1 MLNISKGLNVT
12 PPKVVIYGPEGIGK
26 STMAGKFPGA
36 LFVDLENGTGRLEV
50 SRLDTPADYSSFK
63 VLLKEIMKE
72 PPEGY
77 KTLVIDTADKLDGII
92 TQSIIDG
99 ATDAKIQG
107 IEDFGYGKGYTYVE
121 ETWRKLLDGLSIFQA
136 KTGWGVIFIAH
147 AMQRKIETVGQAG
160 NYDHYE
166 LKLSKKASP
175 LLKEWADFLLF
186 INYDVTL
193 IKDDNK
199 TKAVGGER
207 VVYTNHST
215 YYDAKSRAALPDS
228 LELDAEGFKTIMKA
242 IYPNGNPLKQPAPQS
257 KPEPKPEPKKEEPQL
272 SAEDKI
278 HETEVGCNIPPK
290 VEEPKTN
297 SPEDLG
303 VKKDET
309 KPEIATLCKRIDD
322 ALTVDGYTRADLELV
337 TVKMGMRPAGTPL
350 EQFSEQDLTR
360 IVNNWEKV
368 VRNITKLKA

>member
-1 MLNISKGLNVT
+1 MLNISKGLNLT

-26 STMAGKFPGA
+26 STLAGKFPGA
-36 LFVDLENGTGRLEV
+36 LFIDLENGTGRLDV
-50 SRLDTPADYSSFK
+50 ARLDIPQDYPALK
-63 VLLKEIMKE
+63 ILLKEIAKE
-72 PPEGY
+72 PPQEY
-77 KTLVIDTADKLDGII
+77 RTLVIDTADKLDGMI
-92 TQSIIDG
+92 TQNIIDS
-99 ATDAKIQG
+99 ATSKDVKG
-107 IEDFGYGKGYTYVE
+107 IEDFGYGKGYTYIE
-121 ETWRKLLDGLSIFQA
+121 ENWRKLLDYLAEFQR
-136 KTGWGVIFIAH
+136 KTGWTVVFIAH
-147 AMQRKIETVGQAG
+147 ATQRKIETVGQAG

-186 INYDVTL
+186 LNYDVTL
-193 IKDDNK
+193 VKDDNK

-207 VVYTNHST
+207 VIYTNHST

-228 LELDAEGFKTIMKA
+228 LELDAEGVKTIFRA
-242 IYPNGNPLKQPAPQS
+242 IYPDGNPMKKAAPAPAYITPAPAPQ
-257 KPEPKPEPKKEEPQL
+257 PELTK
-272 SAEDKI
+272 EDKI

-309 KPEIATLCKRIDD
+309 KPEIAALCKRVDD

-368 VRNITKLKA
+368 IRNIAKLKAA